1 MCNILQHYVV
11 CNDTVETLRVRQ
23 LDTDDVTVL
32 ESRCALLFAWRSNCK
47 PQVSSFVYKSS
58 KRKNIAFII
67 RNFFQKLQVSCASS
81 PDVWYEACEL
91 DTCRKAVASAAAS
104 ESSDAPVTSLVF
116 EVKQLTNMH
125 KQVVIQG
132 QLITANHTTEA
143 LEVKVTVGNA
153 KDHRTFALNAS
164 TSLPSLFVSDS
175 SAFAVKVRGQGQ
187 RVQWSQDVV
196 ISDKSSDASNLV
208 MVRHVHVL

>member
-1 MCNILQHYVV
+1 MRTSVCVEVQLQASG
-11 CNDTVETLRVRQ
+11 EL
-23 LDTDDVTVL
+23 
-32 ESRCALLFAWRSNCK
+32 
-47 PQVSSFVYKSS
+47 
-58 KRKNIAFII
+58 I
-67 RNFFQKLQVSCASS
+67 RLQIFKKKKYCIHHPYFFQKLQVSCASS
-81 PDVWYEACEL
+81 PDVWFEAFEL

-143 LEVKVTVGNA
+143 LEVKLTVGNA

-164 TSLPSLFVSDS
+164 TSLPSLLASDS
-175 SAFAVKVRGQGQ
+175 STFAVKVRGQGQ

-208 MVRHVHVL
+208 MVRHVHALYM

>member
-1 MCNILQHYVV
+1 MTSLFWSRVTHFCSRGGPTAN
-11 CNDTVETLRVRQ
+11 LRWVH
-23 LDTDDVTVL
+23 
-32 ESRCALLFAWRSNCK
+32 SRTNFPNERMRS
-47 PQVSSFVYKSS
+47 SSE
-58 KRKNIAFII
+58 
-67 RNFFQKLQVSCASS
+67 FFQKLQVSCAST
-81 PDVWYEACEL
+81 PDVWFEAFEL
-91 DTCRKAVASAAAS
+91 DTCRKGVASAIAPG
-104 ESSDAPVTSLVF
+104 SSDAPVTSLVF

-132 QLITANHTTEA
+132 QLITANHTTED

-164 TSLPSLFVSDS
+164 TSLPSLLACDS

-196 ISDKSSDASNLV
+196 ISDKSCDASSLV
-208 MVRHVHVL
+208 MVRYTCTVSVDRVLATRSRSSSLYST